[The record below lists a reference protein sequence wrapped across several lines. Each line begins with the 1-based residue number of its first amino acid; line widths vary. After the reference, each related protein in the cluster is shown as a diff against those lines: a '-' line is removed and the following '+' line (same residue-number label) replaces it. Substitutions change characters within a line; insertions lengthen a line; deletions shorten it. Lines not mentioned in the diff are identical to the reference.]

1 VYFPAYSLTLL
12 GARLTG
18 LAFSERQTAAALPAA
33 VASILVAGALAASTW
48 PTAIPDRRF
57 EPLPADRAAAARFL
71 EKIRALP
78 GPLFIPFHPYYPVL
92 AGSPPHVHRMGV
104 LDVAAQLGRPAGLDQ
119 ALAEGR
125 FAHVIL
131 DWKSQPWEWPTL
143 EGRYHEVHQFTD
155 GVDAVR
161 AFSGAETSPRRLL
174 ARPPPPRRWRRGPA
188 GAGLRGRLAGL
199 DHAGDAFGGGPA
211 PAQAGMYGRAAADS
225 RRLGPAVEG
234 TLSSP
239 PLRLDRPRLR
249 FRLDGPADPGLRVLL
264 LDGPEAA
271 RSRLAHGKPM
281 DIEWD
286 VAALKGRPLTLVV
299 EDRSATGGLAI
310 DEIVS
315 Y

>member
-1 VYFPAYSLTLL
+1 M
-12 GARLTG
+12 
-18 LAFSERQTAAALPAA
+18 
-33 VASILVAGALAASTW
+33 
-48 PTAIPDRRF
+48 
-57 EPLPADRAAAARFL
+57 
-71 EKIRALP
+71 
-78 GPLFIPFHPYYPVL
+78 PFHPYYAVL

-104 LDVAAQLGRPAGLDQ
+104 LDVAAKLGRPAGLDQ
-119 ALAEGR
+119 ALADGR

-143 EGRYHEVHQFTD
+143 DGRYHEVYQFTD

-174 ARPPPPRRWRRGPA
+174 ARTAAAPALAA
-188 GAGLRGRLAGL
+188 GARRLQDFEAGWP
-199 DHAGDAFGGGPA
+199 GWSTGGEAFGDGPA
-211 PAQAGMYGRAAADS
+211 PASAGMYGRAAADS

-234 TLSSP
+234 TLRSP

-271 RSRLAHGKPM
+271 RSASPTGKPT

-286 VAALKGRPLTLVV
+286 VAALKGRPLTLVI
-299 EDRSATGGLAI
+299 EDRSATGGLAV